1 MTHMMCL
8 FIQTPWKTLWSHE
21 KTHVLVFL
29 FAVFWRHHCGYW
41 QVLQERVR
49 HMGGGGGT
57 ALVVDPQG
65 ISMGKYGKS
74 CSTTRDEPMNPTKG
88 IARIWVC
95 NSCSGKV
102 EMLMNYE
109 PTWTLL
115 ERRVTMNLA
124 CGRCFCCWS
133 LSKTD
138 ETQSWLLDLSWFCM
152 LTSLVRIGY
161 QKLLAKQL
169 RQ

>member
-8 FIQTPWKTLWSHE
+8 FIQTSWKTLWSHE

-65 ISMGKYGKS
+65 KSMWTYGPLVPQRGMNLW
-74 CSTTRDEPMNPTKG
+74 TQLTRGLHSDLSNA
-88 IARIWVC
+88 IC
-95 NSCSGKV
+95 CSGKV

-109 PTWTLL
+109 PTWTFW

-124 CGRCFCCWS
+124 AMGGVFVAGLYQRLMKLRVFS
-133 LSKTD
+133 T
-138 ETQSWLLDLSWFCM
+138 WFCM
-152 LTSLVRIGY
+152 LTSLVRIEY
-161 QKLLAKQL
+161 HKLLAKQL